1 MQNHSQ
7 NVYDELVKSA
17 RFYNELYGMTSTK
30 DKEVNELPNIEKV
43 RKHYN
48 MHSWG

>member
-1 MQNHSQ
+1 MINHSQ

-17 RFYNELYGMTSTK
+17 RFYNELYGITPQNDKDATK
-30 DKEVNELPNIEKV
+30 QPDIEKV

>member
-1 MQNHSQ
+1 MINHSQ

-17 RFYNELYGMTSTK
+17 RFYNELAGYTNLKG
-30 DKEVNELPNIEKV
+30 KEADETPNIEKV

-48 MHSWG
+48 IHSWG